1 MKARVY
7 MVDAWRGLAIA
18 GVVLFHFVW
27 DLEFTGFISG
37 VAYHPLWLGFGRV
50 LAGSF
55 VMLVGISLALSS
67 RSRFRP
73 SAYLLRLTKIGV
85 AAVAIT
91 LVTWYVFA
99 ATFIY
104 FGILHAIAVATL
116 VGTLFQRTPW
126 WLSLA
131 SGAGM
136 LVVPSLWQ
144 SELFDTRWLA
154 WIGFAQNVPPSN
166 DFVPVFPW
174 VGITLMGMAGT
185 KVLIDNRKEYALDH
199 MLPIGRPK
207 NALVWLGKRSLIIY
221 LFHQPIML
229 AIIMQLA
236 RFLV

>member
-1 MKARVY
+1 MIARVY

-55 VMLVGISLALSS
+55 VMLVGVSLALSS
-67 RSRFRP
+67 RSPFRP

-85 AAVAIT
+85 AAAAIT
-91 LVTWYVFA
+91 LVTWYVFP

-131 SGAGM
+131 SGVGM

-166 DFVPVFPW
+166 DFVPIFPW
-174 VGITLMGMAGT
+174 VGITLIGMSGA
-185 KVLIDNRKEYALDH
+185 KVLVDKGKEYALDR
-199 MLPIGRPK
+199 LVPAGRHGNK
-207 NALVWLGKRSLIIY
+207 LAWMGRHSLTIY
-221 LFHQPIML
+221 LLHQPIML
-229 AIIMQLA
+229 GIIIPLA
-236 RFLV
+236 RYL

>member
-1 MKARVY
+1 

-55 VMLVGISLALSS
+55 MMLVGISLALSS
-67 RSRFRP
+67 RSPFRP
-73 SAYLLRLTKIGV
+73 SAYLRRLAKIGV
-85 AAVAIT
+85 AAAAIT
-91 LVTWYVFA
+91 LVTWYAFP

-131 SGAGM
+131 FGLAM
-136 LVVPSLWQ
+136 LAAPSLWQ

-154 WIGFAQNVPPSN
+154 DLPVGWHYFHRYVRRKSSGRQRERIRARPPRAGRSARQRAGLYGPAQFDNLPAAPA
-166 DFVPVFPW
+166 DH
-174 VGITLMGMAGT
+174 VGHHYTAC
-185 KVLIDNRKEYALDH
+185 
-199 MLPIGRPK
+199 
-207 NALVWLGKRSLIIY
+207 
-221 LFHQPIML
+221 
-229 AIIMQLA
+229 
-236 RFLV
+236 

>member
-1 MKARVY
+1 MIARVY

-37 VAYHPLWLGFGRV
+37 VAYHPLWLGFGRL

-55 VMLVGISLALSS
+55 MMLVGISLALSS

-73 SAYLLRLTKIGV
+73 SAYLLRLAKIGV
-85 AAVAIT
+85 AAAAIT
-91 LVTWYVFA
+91 LVTWYVFP

-131 SGAGM
+131 SGVGM

-154 WIGFAQNVPPSN
+154 WIGFAQNAPPSN
-166 DFVPVFPW
+166 DFVPIFPW
-174 VGITLMGMAGT
+174 VGITLIGISGT
-185 KVLIDNRKEYALDH
+185 KVLVDKGKVGAVDRF
-199 MLPIGRPK
+199 LPAGQLA
-207 NALVWLGKRSLIIY
+207 NALIWMGQHSLVIY
-221 LFHQPIML
+221 LLHQPIML
-229 AIIMQLA
+229 ALIIPLSRA
-236 RFLV
+236 L